1 MKIGFLFLL
10 LLVMSFVGCKNSQS
24 VITKNQDKIST
35 IDFVQIIDNNKEEA
49 IFYYQKNWKVLREM
63 ALEKGYID
71 SFELLEMPA
80 DKDVSFEIMLI
91 TTYKN
96 KEQYEKREAHFAE
109 VIKLK
114 GGLEL
119 LNDKK
124 PNEFRKTLF
133 RKDSVTIF

>member
-1 MKIGFLFLL
+1 MKAKSIFIPLLFL
-10 LLVMSFVGCKNSQS
+10 MFGCTSIKTSTTEN
-24 VITKNQDKIST
+24 TEKLST
-35 IDFVQIIDNNKEEA
+35 IDFVQILNNNKEEA

-71 SFELLEMPA
+71 SFELFEMDA
-80 DKDVSFEIMLI
+80 DKDSSFEIMLI
-91 TTYKN
+91 TTYSSKQ
-96 KEQYEKREAHFAE
+96 QYEKREEHFAE
-109 VIKLK
+109 IMKLK

-133 RKDSVTIF
+133 SKNSVTHF